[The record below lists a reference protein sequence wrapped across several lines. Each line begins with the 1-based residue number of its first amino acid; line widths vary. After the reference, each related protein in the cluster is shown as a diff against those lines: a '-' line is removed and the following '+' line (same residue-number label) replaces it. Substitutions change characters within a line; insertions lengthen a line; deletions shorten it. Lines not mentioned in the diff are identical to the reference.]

1 MPAKKHHLYGLQR
14 TGEIAGEKIWGKT
27 GCDLTHN
34 ANQELRSRTDTY
46 RKKTMFFDQQHQ
58 NMLFCLG
65 DKIKTVT
72 LRQQ

>member
-1 MPAKKHHLYGLQR
+1 MPAKKHHLHGLQR

-46 RKKTMFFDQQHQ
+46 RKKLCFSTKSNKICFFVW
-58 NMLFCLG
+58 G
-65 DKIKTVT
+65 IK
-72 LRQQ
+72 